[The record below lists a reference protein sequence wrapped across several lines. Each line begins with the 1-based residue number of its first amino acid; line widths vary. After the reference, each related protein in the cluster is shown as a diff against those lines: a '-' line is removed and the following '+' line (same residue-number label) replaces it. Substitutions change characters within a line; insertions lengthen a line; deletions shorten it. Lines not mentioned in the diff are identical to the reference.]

1 MAGDVFLFESKRF
14 GHGGKLENVNWDQI
28 NTVKCGWPVISVVAP
43 GNSRLFLLPRREW
56 GRGGKC
62 GEF

>member
-1 MAGDVFLFESKRF
+1 MMFSCSKANVSAT
-14 GHGGKLENVNWDQI
+14 GGKLENVNWDQI
-28 NTVKCGWPVISVVAP
+28 NTVKCDWPVISVVAP